1 MNQRQQQLA
10 ADWQKVIPFI
20 VQLEGVLKDI
30 EEKRTE
36 HGLKVAKKLVTVVS
50 PIITKEFLR

>member
-10 ADWQKVIPFI
+10 ADWQKVRPLI
-20 VQLEGVLKDI
+20 VELEGVLKAI
-30 EEKRTE
+30 QEKRTA